1 MGWRDPLIEKESK
14 KMKIRVQVM
23 FEYWQKTEIEKL
35 ARDLKISNSEMARGL
50 VNYALAQQI
59 TKKETLSNMSNPNL
73 EYFARKT
80 TDKRR
85 RK

>member
-1 MGWRDPLIEKESK
+1 
-14 KMKIRVQVM
+14 MKIRVQVM